1 MALFAYPIPSHM
13 RSEILGCSDG
23 PKSVGTNL
31 QGSTAMKHID
41 RAVETEVLESELRQA
56 LEENSGAD
64 ARAFVASI
72 LSLVPDV
79 GGALGKLVVAGD
91 EKQQQDKLRL
101 LLAIARNTGARL
113 NEVDERLAV
122 LMDRERLFSL
132 KVVLE
137 TSGVIGVTESHGA
150 SSVTDNGELDFTIN
164 FTERIWP
171 YTFSTFGSGQV
182 DIVRAVPTE
191 HSLRLQ
197 LASGAPDRVA
207 VVVLPG

>member
-1 MALFAYPIPSHM
+1 
-13 RSEILGCSDG
+13 
-23 PKSVGTNL
+23 
-31 QGSTAMKHID
+31 MKHID